1 MTPEHWQRIKALLE
15 SALERE
21 PGERSAFLA
30 TACADDDLLRQE
42 IESLITSHDQ
52 AGGFIES
59 PAFELMAES
68 LGDQPDT
75 LAGQSFGPYQIIA
88 RIGVGGMGEVYLA
101 EDSRL
106 GRKVALKMLPTFFT
120 EDDDR
125 VRRFQQ
131 EARAASTLN

>member
-1 MTPEHWQRIKALLE
+1 MESERWQQIKTLLQ
-15 SALERE
+15 SALECE
-21 PGERSAFLA
+21 PGERTAFLDE
-30 TACADDDLLRQE
+30 ACAGDSSLRDE
-42 IESLITSHDQ
+42 VESLIASHEQ

-68 LGDQPDT
+68 LGDQPDP

-88 RIGVGGMGEVYLA
+88 RIGIGGMGEVYLA

-106 GRKVALKMLPTFFT
+106 GRKVALKMLPTSFT

-131 EARAASTLN
+131 EA